1 MADAIDALVAKIT
14 RELLEQQENG
24 AVPAAAPK
32 QEAPESLR
40 FTAADYP
47 LLQKRP
53 EVVRTPTG
61 KPVEALTMEGVRDG
75 SVTGEDLR
83 ISRDM
88 LLAQADVA
96 ESAGKKQV
104 AENLRRAAEMTA
116 VPDEKVIE
124 MYDKLR
130 PNRSTKA
137 QLVDMADTLEKEY
150 RAVRLAALV
159 REAVEIYEK
168 RGILLPG

>member
-1 MADAIDALVAKIT
+1 MADAIDVLVAKIAQ
-14 RELLEQQENG
+14 ELMEQQG
-24 AVPAAAPK
+24 GAAAASAEEPH
-32 QEAPESLR
+32 

-47 LLQKRP
+47 LLEKHP

-61 KPVEALTMEGVRDG
+61 KPVEALTMEGVREG
-75 SVTGEDLR
+75 RVTGEDLR

-88 LLAQADVA
+88 LLHQAEVAQ
-96 ESAGKKQV
+96 SAGKKQI
-104 AENLRRAAEMTA
+104 AQNLRRAAEMTA

-130 PNRSTKA
+130 PNRSTKRE
-137 QLVDMADTLEKEY
+137 LTEMADILEHQY
-150 RAVRLAALV
+150 QAPMLAKLV